1 MTNLQRTTSNILRF
15 CSAIAVSASFYG
27 TAQAGPSRS
36 QGHVQAVTVIDDE
49 GRHIAEDN
57 RLGDTAPNAEAL
69 RYTCPMHPE
78 VVADSPG
85 RCPHCGMKLVEQEQ
99 APKVGEGL

>member
-1 MTNLQRTTSNILRF
+1 
-15 CSAIAVSASFYG
+15 
-27 TAQAGPSRS
+27 
-36 QGHVQAVTVIDDE
+36 VIDDAE
-49 GRHIAEDN
+49 RHRAEDG
-57 RLGDTAPNAEAL
+57 RVQGSVPKAEGV

-99 APKVGEGL
+99 GPRIAEGL